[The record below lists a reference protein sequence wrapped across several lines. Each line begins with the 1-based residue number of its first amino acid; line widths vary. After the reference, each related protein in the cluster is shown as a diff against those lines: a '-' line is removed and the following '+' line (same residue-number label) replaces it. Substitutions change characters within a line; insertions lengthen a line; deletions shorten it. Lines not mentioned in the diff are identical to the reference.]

1 MSSQLSQVK
10 EDLTEA
16 HEARNSLQEKADSL
30 DSKNSIL
37 EQQLAEKKA
46 ELSAA
51 QEQLS
56 ANKKRFE
63 VLEGTV
69 KITLQERDN
78 MKSLVHTREMEI
90 ADRSARVESHDRE
103 IKELQARLLLQ
114 QQRSAEES
122 VANKKALE
130 KAITSSVR
138 LCVVAPTVNV
148 HVSDSKHKFKARLG
162 EAALKQF
169 LDKEVFDKYSFLYK
183 QAADN
188 AAPNGG
194 NLESWLQQML
204 AAMQISIENHVNSA
218 MEGSSL

>member
-1 MSSQLSQVK
+1 MGAQLSQAK
-10 EDLTEA
+10 EELAEA
-16 HEARNSLQEKADSL
+16 HEARHLLEEKADSL
-30 DSKNSIL
+30 DSKNSTL
-37 EQQLAEKKA
+37 EQQLAETKA
-46 ELSAA
+46 ELKAA
-51 QEQLS
+51 QDQLS

-78 MKSLVHTREMEI
+78 MKSLVHTREIEI
-90 ADRSARVESHDRE
+90 AERSSRIENQDRE
-103 IKELQARLLLQ
+103 IRELQARLLQ
-114 QQRSAEES
+114 QEQRSAGENI
-122 VANKKALE
+122 ANKKALE